1 MMENLPY
8 LMLEY
13 AVKLFKKK
21 KGNWREWAFE
31 EWRVCLECL
40 EQG

>member
-21 KGNWREWAFE
+21 KAIDWNEPLRNDES
-31 EWRVCLECL
+31 V
-40 EQG
+40 